1 MSLPESEVQAAPEVM
16 PEPAPAAATALPIHV
31 EVVYA
36 LSSRVWR
43 IELSLPP
50 GSTAAAAVEASRLR
64 ERIPA
69 LADVELD
76 LGIFS
81 HPCSSTRVLRE
92 GDRVEIYRPLLIDPK
107 DARRRR
113 AAQAD

>member
-1 MSLPESEVQAAPEVM
+1 MSRPESGPEALPD
-16 PEPAPAAATALPIHV
+16 PEHRPVASTPPPIHV

-36 LSSRVWR
+36 LPQRIWR
-43 IELSLPP
+43 IELRLPAD
-50 GSTAAAAVEASRLR
+50 STAAAAVEASRLR
-64 ERIPA
+64 DRIPA

-81 HPCSSTRVLRE
+81 HPCSGARVLRD

-107 DARRRR
+107 DARRLR